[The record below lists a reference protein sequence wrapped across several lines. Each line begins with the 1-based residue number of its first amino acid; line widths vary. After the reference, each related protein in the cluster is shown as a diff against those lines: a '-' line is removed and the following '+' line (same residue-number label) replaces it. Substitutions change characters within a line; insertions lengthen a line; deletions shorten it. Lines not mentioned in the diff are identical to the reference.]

1 MKNRRFSKKNDLTM
15 KFSKV
20 LYGVPGGLRGSWGS
34 PGELFGGPEATLKI
48 RGATLEG
55 PGGGYSECRKM
66 VRECFFKIFGGQI
79 HIFPRF

>member
-1 MKNRRFSKKNDLTM
+1 MYEIYLKMKNRRFSKKNDLTM

-55 PGGGYSECRKM
+55 PGGLFGASKNGPR
-66 VRECFFKIFGGQI
+66 VFF
-79 HIFPRF
+79 